1 MKILADTSVW
11 VGHLRRG
18 DAQMSSFLAAG
29 DIVTHDHIVGELCL
43 GGLSRTTQAMM
54 RLLRRCTVASHDEV
68 MHLIAERRL
77 AGRGLGYVDTHLLA
91 AALIGRLQLWTLDQA
106 LQQAARECGCGLAV
120 H

>member
-1 MKILADTSVW
+1 MKILADTSIW
-11 VGHLRRG
+11 VDHLRHG
-18 DAQMSSFLAAG
+18 DPQMSGFLAAG
-29 DIVTHDHIVGELCL
+29 DIVVHDHVVGELCL
-43 GGLSRTTQAMM
+43 GGLSRETLAMVQ
-54 RLLRRCTVASHDEV
+54 LLHRCIAASHDEV

-91 AALIGRLQLWTLDQA
+91 AALIGRLQLWTLDKA